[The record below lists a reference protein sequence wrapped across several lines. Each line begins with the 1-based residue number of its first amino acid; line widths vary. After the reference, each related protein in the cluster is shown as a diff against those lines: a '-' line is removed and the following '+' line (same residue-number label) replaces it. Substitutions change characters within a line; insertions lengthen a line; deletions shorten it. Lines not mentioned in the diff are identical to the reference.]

1 MEPLQRRSDRLA
13 IDEEACEKETSVED
27 RCQYWDNQ
35 EESTTYL
42 NNIIR
47 VPTRLPTL
55 VLSNEIE
62 SRSITLAVVRLN
74 RTSVSMNFQKAGT
87 VGTRPTSP

>member
-13 IDEEACEKETSVED
+13 IDEAREKETSVVG

-35 EESTTYL
+35 EEPTAYL
-42 NNIIR
+42 NSIIR

-55 VLSNEIE
+55 VLSNEME
-62 SRSITLAVVRLN
+62 SKSITLAVVRLN
-74 RTSVSMNFQKAGT
+74 RTSVSMNFQKVGT
-87 VGTRPTSP
+87 VGTTPTSP